1 MKAAEKLMIWLYILV
16 DKEED
21 ISVTENCSYSI
32 LSIKKQNREYDDS
45 SFNYSRKSVSIIL
58 QRHL

>member
-1 MKAAEKLMIWLYILV
+1 MKAAVV

>member
-1 MKAAEKLMIWLYILV
+1 MKAAEKLMIWLV

-32 LSIKKQNREYDDS
+32 LSIKKQNREHDDS